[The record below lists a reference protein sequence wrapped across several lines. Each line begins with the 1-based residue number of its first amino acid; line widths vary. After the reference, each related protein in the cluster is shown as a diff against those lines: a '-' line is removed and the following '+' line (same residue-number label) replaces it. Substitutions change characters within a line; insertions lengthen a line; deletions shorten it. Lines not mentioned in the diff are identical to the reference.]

1 MPTSET
7 LAALQ
12 QAAAGL
18 TYQSETDA
26 PWTAFAW
33 PDAAGAP
40 TAEEVR
46 RRGKQKPAAP
56 IEEQSLEALFAP
68 LVLLQDWFGDEEK
81 STAAKY
87 QALLDAVKRL
97 LSSPKVY
104 RIGERKLAI
113 YVIGQAKE
121 GGWAGVKTT
130 AVET

>member
-33 PDAAGAP
+33 PDATGSP

-46 RRGKQKPAAP
+46 QRGKHKPNAP
-56 IEEQSLEALFAP
+56 IEEQSLEAFFAP
-68 LVLLQDWFGDEEK
+68 LVQLQDWFGDEEK
-81 STAAKY
+81 SAAAKY

-97 LSSPKVY
+97 LSSPKTF

-113 YVIGQAKE
+113 YIIGQAKD